1 MALRR
6 KKSTTQRAADAIGG
20 YVKTVAAGKAAK
32 GAGKAAKGTGKAAK
46 GTAIVVAKRTSW
58 KTRIPMLAGVG
69 LAAFAILKMTH
80 RGGGDPA
87 TA

>member
-6 KKSTTQRAADAIGG
+6 KKSTRQRALDTVSG
-20 YVKTVAAGKAAK
+20 YMKPKAAGKAAK
-32 GAGKAAKGTGKAAK
+32 GAGKAAKGTAL
-46 GTAIVVAKRTSW
+46 VVAKRTSW
-58 KTRIPMLAGVG
+58 KSRIPMIVGMG
-69 LAAFAILKMTH
+69 LAAFAIAKMTH